1 MERHMV
7 EDAEAAPN
15 AHYRLALVD
24 DHEIVAVAFEA
35 TLAGLPAFE
44 YVGIAPTVDDL
55 LARFTGIDLV
65 VLDLRLADGSSPVS
79 NVKRI
84 MDTGSKVLAY
94 TSGENPYLVRA
105 VAKTDVLGI
114 VRKSEPVA
122 VLAEALQLA
131 AAGKPVVST
140 EWAAAIDSDP
150 ALERVGLSAQE
161 QKVLTLFANGNKA
174 QAVASA
180 AGIALGTVDDY
191 VRRIRAKYTRAGRP
205 AHTKIDLYKR
215 AIEDGFLP
223 IPGTGA
229 ARDQ

>member
-1 MERHMV
+1 MSVSDDVAGTR
-7 EDAEAAPN
+7 
-15 AHYRLALVD
+15 YRVALVD
-24 DHEIVAVAFEA
+24 DHEIVAVALEA
-35 TLAGLPAFE
+35 TLAGLPEFA
-44 YVGIAPTVDDL
+44 YLGIAPTVDDL
-55 LARFTGIDLV
+55 LARFSGVDLV
-65 VLDLRLADGSSPVS
+65 VLDLRLADGSSPVR
-79 NVKRI
+79 NVDRI
-84 MDTGSKVLAY
+84 SGAGSKVLAY

-122 VLAEALQLA
+122 VLAAALRLA
-131 AAGKPVVST
+131 AAGQPVVST
-140 EWAAAIDSDP
+140 DWAAAIDSDP
-150 ALERVGLSAQE
+150 ALAAVGLSAQE

-180 AGIALGTVDDY
+180 AGIAPGTVEDY

-223 IPGTGA
+223 IPGA
-229 ARDQ
+229 AADE